1 MGNLC
6 DKSEMGHMFY
16 KDWGALAGN
25 PYATGT
31 NTGNLALFQNVQNA
45 YYWSATPRV
54 ENPNE
59 AAWSFSPG
67 NGYQDVGLKSYELF
81 AVAVRPGDV
90 PEPATLALL
99 SLSLG
104 ALVLVGRRRPV

>member
-1 MGNLC
+1 M
-6 DKSEMGHMFY
+6 
-16 KDWGALAGN
+16 
-25 PYATGT
+25 
-31 NTGNLALFQNVQNA
+31 FQNVQNA

-54 ENPNE
+54 ENPDV

-67 NGYQDVGLKSYELF
+67 NGYQDVGAKSGTLF
-81 AVAVRPGDV
+81 AVAVRSGDV

-104 ALVLVGRRRPV
+104 ALVLVSRRRPV